1 MFLELTSLGR
11 EDLLQQ
17 VFSQRCSLTPFY
29 SLSSMVPLAIA
40 GSGGLLFFREPTG
53 EVVLR
58 HESTS
63 TLGSPPLSALCHSL
77 ACSLTPSRLFF
88 FFGSLFL
95 DRFSLL
101 RSNLFYDYYLI
112 CEMP

>member
-63 TLGSPPLSALCHSL
+63 LRRSSLINSLRCLS
-77 ACSLTPSRLFF
+77 
-88 FFGSLFL
+88 
-95 DRFSLL
+95 
-101 RSNLFYDYYLI
+101 
-112 CEMP
+112 